1 MRCFSGPARPRARSA
16 VLLLSLVIVFGLCVY
31 LAPRYLAFSEKPE
44 KSDAV
49 ILLVG
54 SNYRARLNEAI
65 QLVHEGYAKYLIVPA
80 HNRVL
85 EAGSD
90 GSLIRIPSPP
100 VPAVVPRKTNDM
112 IEDTHVEIA
121 SAKHVMESLGLT
133 SGIFVSSPYHMRRI
147 KVIAERVYRDA
158 TRAPTYRLYFVPSRY
173 ETARMNTWFTRP
185 YELKFV
191 LTEYGK
197 LFWFLIYSTF
207 HGGPR
212 L

>member
-1 MRCFSGPARPRARSA
+1 MQVFSRPAGPRARRA
-16 VLLLSLVIVFGLCVY
+16 VLLLSLVVAFGLCVY

-49 ILLVG
+49 ILLIG
-54 SNYRARLNEAI
+54 SNYRARLNEAS
-65 QLVHEGYAKYLIVPA
+65 QLVREGYAKYLIVPA

-90 GSLIRIPSPP
+90 GSLIRITPPP
-100 VPAVVPRKTNDM
+100 VPALAPQKTTDM
-112 IEDTHVEIA
+112 VEDTHVEIA
-121 SAKHVMESLGLT
+121 SAKHVMESLGLK

-158 TRAPTYRLYFVPSRY
+158 TGATTYRLYFVPSRY
-173 ETARMNTWFTRP
+173 ETPDMNTWFMSLH
-185 YELKFV
+185 ELKFV
-191 LTEYGK
+191 LMEYGK
-197 LFWFLIYSTF
+197 LFWFLIYSNF
-207 HGGPR
+207 HGGPW

>member
-1 MRCFSGPARPRARSA
+1 MRWFSEPAGSRGRSA
-16 VLLLSLVIVFGLCVY
+16 ILLLSLVVVFSLCVY

-49 ILLVG
+49 ILLIG
-54 SNYRARLNEAI
+54 SNYKARLHEAS
-65 QLVHEGYAKYLIVPA
+65 QLVQEGYARYLIVPA

-90 GSLIRIPSPP
+90 GSLIRITPPP
-100 VPAVVPRKTNDM
+100 VPAVPPQETIDL

-158 TRAPTYRLYFVPSRY
+158 TGAPIYRLYFVPSRY
-173 ETARMNTWFTRP
+173 ETPRMNTWFMSLH
-185 YELKFV
+185 ELKFV

-197 LFWFLIYSTF
+197 LLWFLIYSNF
-207 HGGPR
+207 HGGP
-212 L
+212 